1 MDNVTAIIIG
11 VCFMSAL
18 GTVIYAIRN
27 FRGKGNI
34 KINAKTG
41 EVSIEK
47 DGDNKTE
54 TPATPKQAIALSKQD
69 RYKILKLN
77 DALIELLFDTIQH
90 VYSNGLT
97 EKSFVELQKYLV
109 EKYSQYRINLNQA
122 IHPLSTVDFLDANS
136 RSNIEREYMEI
147 YKEIYDLHKETKIEN
162 MYLSD
167 LSIIQIH
174 YTRIVKIFLEG
185 YVNTV
190 MGGVILTDHE
200 GYEPNRNGLNRY

>member
-1 MDNVTAIIIG
+1 MDWNVVVIAI
-11 VCFMSAL
+11 CFLAAL
-18 GTVIYAIRN
+18 GTVIYGIKN
-27 FRGKGNI
+27 FKGKGGI

-41 EVSIEK
+41 EISLEQNGENK
-47 DGDNKTE
+47 SENKTDM
-54 TPATPKQAIALSKQD
+54 PATPKQAIALSKQD

-77 DALIELLFDTIQH
+77 EALIELLFDTIQH

-109 EKYSQYRINLNQA
+109 EKYTQYRMNLNQA

-136 RSNIEREYMEI
+136 RANIEREYMEI
-147 YKEIYDLHKETKIEN
+147 YKEIYDMHKETKIEN

-190 MGGVILTDHE
+190 MD
-200 GYEPNRNGLNRY
+200 PNGHPDG

>member
-1 MDNVTAIIIG
+1 METIGSIVFG
-11 VCFMSAL
+11 VCFLSAV
-18 GTVIYAIRN
+18 GTIIYAIKN
-27 FRGKGNI
+27 FKGKGNV

-41 EVSIEK
+41 EISLEQNAK
-47 DGDNKTE
+47 DGSGNPI
-54 TPATPKQAIALSKQD
+54 PATPAQAIKLSKDD

-77 DALIELLFDTIQH
+77 ESLIELLFDTIQH
-90 VYSNGLT
+90 VYSNGLG

-109 EKYSQYRINLNQA
+109 EKYSGYRMSLNQA

-136 RSNIEREYMEI
+136 RANIEREYMEI

-185 YVNTV
+185 YINTV
-190 MGGVILTDHE
+190 MN
-200 GYEPNRNGLNRY
+200 PNGHPYG

>member
-1 MDNVTAIIIG
+1 METIGSIVFG
-11 VCFMSAL
+11 VCFLSAV
-18 GTVIYAIRN
+18 GTIIYAIKN
-27 FRGKGNI
+27 FKGKGNV

-41 EVSIEK
+41 EISLEQNAK
-47 DGDNKTE
+47 DVNGQPI
-54 TPATPKQAIALSKQD
+54 PATPAQAIKLSKDD

-77 DALIELLFDTIQH
+77 ESLIELLFDTIQH
-90 VYSNGLT
+90 VYSNGLV

-109 EKYSQYRINLNQA
+109 EKYTGYRMSLNQA

-136 RSNIEREYMEI
+136 RANIEREYMEI

-185 YVNTV
+185 YINTV
-190 MGGVILTDHE
+190 MGG
-200 GYEPNRNGLNRY
+200 G

>member
-1 MDNVTAIIIG
+1 METIGSIVFG
-11 VCFMSAL
+11 VCFLSAV
-18 GTVIYAIRN
+18 GTIIYAIKN
-27 FRGKGNI
+27 FKGKGNV

-41 EVSIEK
+41 EISLEQNVK
-47 DGDNKTE
+47 DANGQPI
-54 TPATPKQAIALSKQD
+54 PATPAQAIKLSKDD

-77 DALIELLFDTIQH
+77 ESLIELLFDTIQH
-90 VYSNGLT
+90 VYSNGLV

-109 EKYSQYRINLNQA
+109 EKYTGYRMSLNQA

-136 RSNIEREYMEI
+136 RANIEREYMEI

-185 YVNTV
+185 YINTV
-190 MGGVILTDHE
+190 MGGGRINKYVE
-200 GYEPNRNGLNRY
+200 

>member
-1 MDNVTAIIIG
+1 METIGSIVFG
-11 VCFMSAL
+11 VCFLSAV
-18 GTVIYAIRN
+18 GTIIYAIKN
-27 FRGKGNI
+27 FKGKGNV

-41 EVSIEK
+41 EISLEQNAK
-47 DGDNKTE
+47 DSSGVPI
-54 TPATPKQAIALSKQD
+54 PATPTQAIKLSKDD

-77 DALIELLFDTIQH
+77 ESLIELLFDTIQH
-90 VYSNGLT
+90 VYSNGLG

-109 EKYSQYRINLNQA
+109 EKYSGYRMSLNQA

-136 RSNIEREYMEI
+136 RANIEREYMEI

-185 YVNTV
+185 YINTV
-190 MGGVILTDHE
+190 MN
-200 GYEPNRNGLNRY
+200 PNGHPYG

>member
-1 MDNVTAIIIG
+1 METIGSIVFG
-11 VCFMSAL
+11 VCFLSAV
-18 GTVIYAIRN
+18 GTIIYAIKN
-27 FRGKGNI
+27 FKGKGNV

-41 EVSIEK
+41 EISLEQNAK
-47 DGDNKTE
+47 DVNGQPI
-54 TPATPKQAIALSKQD
+54 PATPAQAIKLSKDD

-77 DALIELLFDTIQH
+77 ESLIELLFDTIQH
-90 VYSNGLT
+90 VYSNGLV

-109 EKYSQYRINLNQA
+109 EKYTGYRMSLNQA

-136 RSNIEREYMEI
+136 RANIEREYMEI

-185 YVNTV
+185 YINTV
-190 MGGVILTDHE
+190 MGG
-200 GYEPNRNGLNRY
+200 